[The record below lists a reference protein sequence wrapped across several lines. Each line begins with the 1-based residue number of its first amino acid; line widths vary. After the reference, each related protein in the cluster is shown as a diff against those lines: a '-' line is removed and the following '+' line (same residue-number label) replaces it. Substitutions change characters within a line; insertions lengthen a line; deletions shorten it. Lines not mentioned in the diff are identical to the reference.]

1 MKTLIKL
8 FIPLCL
14 GIAITACSSM
24 EQPNSESELNS
35 SIENKNKYDE
45 LTTII
50 FDGYLQDKV
59 QFLQSNQYII
69 DWECG
74 EYPINYVDGYDTQ
87 YFNIMIKS

>member
-35 SIENKNKYDE
+35 FIEKIKTN
-45 LTTII
+45 LTN
-50 FDGYLQDKV
+50 LQ
-59 QFLQSNQYII
+59 Q
-69 DWECG
+69 
-74 EYPINYVDGYDTQ
+74 
-87 YFNIMIKS
+87 